1 MVAQVQNHPEWPAEA
16 HPILQTIMGR
26 LTRIGYAT
34 IVSRRW
40 PCVTY
45 GSVSPIFFAGVLD
58 IFKASLGKIPAAEN
72 KDLRCDL
79 LQLASKYSII
89 SGV

>member
-1 MVAQVQNHPEWPAEA
+1 
-16 HPILQTIMGR
+16 MG
-26 LTRIGYAT
+26 LL
-34 IVSRRW
+34 V
-40 PCVTY
+40 PF
-45 GSVSPIFFAGVLD
+45 FFAEVLD
-58 IFKASLGKIPAAEN
+58 TFKASLGKIPAAEN

>member
-1 MVAQVQNHPEWPAEA
+1 MIAQVQNHPEWPAEA

-34 IVSRRW
+34 IVSRRRS
-40 PCVTY
+40 CVTY

-58 IFKASLGKIPAAEN
+58 TFKASLGKIPAAEN
-72 KDLRCDL
+72 KDLRCDS